1 MPEIPKQVLYFLPL
15 ELTVKLV
22 VSMAALRQVLG
33 FSRGRSLAL
42 FILFGGA
49 MSLFSILQLPF
60 IDIDNVFCGKDP
72 WATPGECYWFGRPGI
87 NKLGMRLHLA
97 TFLPAGA
104 LVGWQFVP
112 ASRRPHLARFHRI
125 NGYVILGLSA
135 LGTVGALIIEKRA
148 MGGPFLAR
156 IGTWIIGL
164 SFTTSMVMGVV
175 SAKNR
180 QFQQHRA
187 WMLRGWFYVSAF
199 FAFRCKLREANML
212 QAGAIIS
219 MRIVLIAVA
228 IIVGQ
233 RGWLYR
239 PLQCAV
245 IEYLGE
251 INPDGA
257 KPLYPNCSAYLAG
270 EDPGQEVLV
279 RTNWD
284 FDDLPGMAV
293 ALRYGYLFGGWT
305 AFTLHAVGVEIYVS
319 ELSLLADLKI
329 CSQIFSSDG
338 QLPVRNSKANNE

>member
-1 MPEIPKQVLYFLPL
+1 MP
-15 ELTVKLV
+15 
-22 VSMAALRQVLG
+22 ALRQTLG

-42 FILFGGA
+42 FIVFGGA

-87 NKLGMRLHLA
+87 NKVAMRLHLA

-112 ASRRPHLARFHRI
+112 ASRRPRLAKYHRI

-135 LGTVGALIIEKRA
+135 LGTVGALIIERRA
-148 MGGPFLAR
+148 MGGPFSAR
-156 IGTWIIGL
+156 IGTWIIGV
-164 SFTTSMVMGVV
+164 SFITAMVMGVV
-175 SAKNR
+175 SIKKR
-180 QFQQHRA
+180 QFEQHRA
-187 WMLRGWFYVSAF
+187 WMLRGWFY
-199 FAFRCKLREANML
+199 
-212 QAGAIIS
+212 AGAIIS

-233 RGWLYR
+233 HGWLYR

-251 INPDGA
+251 FNPDGA
-257 KPLYPNCSAYLAG
+257 KPLYANCSSYLAG

-284 FDDLPGMAV
+284 FNDLPGMAV
-293 ALRYGYLFGGWT
+293 SLRYGYLFGGWT
-305 AFTLHAVGVEIYVS
+305 AFTLHAVGIEIYVS
-319 ELSLLADLKI
+319 EANLYLWT
-329 CSQIFSSDG
+329 SQFANGYPVTTNSS
-338 QLPVRNSKANNE
+338 QSET